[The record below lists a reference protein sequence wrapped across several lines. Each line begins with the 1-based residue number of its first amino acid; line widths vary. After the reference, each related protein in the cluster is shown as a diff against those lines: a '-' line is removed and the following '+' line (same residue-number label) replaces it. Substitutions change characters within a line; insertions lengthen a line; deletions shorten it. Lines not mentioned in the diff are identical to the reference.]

1 MPWYMYLIIIL
12 FAVAILVAG
21 KLFKRKSGLN
31 QEEFMR
37 RWKDIQTLIGTPE
50 GSKMAII
57 EADNLVDEALKQLR
71 ISGKTMGERL
81 VSARK
86 MFTDNDAIWMAH
98 KLRNKIVHES
108 NTRVQPHQLKD
119 AIIGFRK
126 ALKDLGAL

>member
-1 MPWYMYLIIIL
+1 MPWYAYLIIIIL
-12 FAVAILVAG
+12 AGAILVAG
-21 KLFKRKSGLN
+21 KLLRKKTGLN

-50 GSKMAII
+50 GSKMAIV

-81 VSARK
+81 VTARK
-86 MFTDNDAIWMAH
+86 MFSDNDGIWMAH
-98 KLRNKIVHES
+98 KLRNRIVHES
-108 NTRVQPHQLKD
+108 DTRIQPRQLKD

>member
-1 MPWYMYLIIIL
+1 MPWYMYVVIVL
-12 FAVAILVAG
+12 FALAILAIG
-21 KLFKRKSGLN
+21 KLAKRKSGLD
-31 QEEFMR
+31 QAEFMR

-50 GSKMAII
+50 GTKMAII

-71 ISGKTMGERL
+71 VSGKTMGERL

-86 MFTDNDAIWMAH
+86 MFSDNDAIWMAH

-108 NTRVQPHQLKD
+108 NTRVQPRQLKD
-119 AIIGFRK
+119 AIVGFRK

>member
-1 MPWYMYLIIIL
+1 MPWYAYLLIVV
-12 FAVAILVAG
+12 FAVAILIAG
-21 KLFKRKSGLN
+21 KLLHRKSGLDK
-31 QEEFMR
+31 EEFTR
-37 RWKDIQTLIGTPE
+37 RWKDIQTLIGSPE

-57 EADNLVDEALKQLR
+57 EADNLVDEAMKQLR

-81 VSARK
+81 VTARK
-86 MFTDNDAIWMAH
+86 LFSDNDSIWMAH

-108 NTRVQPHQLKD
+108 NVRLQSAQLKD